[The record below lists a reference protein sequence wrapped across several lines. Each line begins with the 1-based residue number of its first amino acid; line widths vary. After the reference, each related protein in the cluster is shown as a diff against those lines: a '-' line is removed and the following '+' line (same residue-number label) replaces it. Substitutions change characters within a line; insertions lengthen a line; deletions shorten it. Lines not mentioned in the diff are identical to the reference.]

1 MAKDLIDNARE
12 DIADENDW
20 KEWAVLVLYTL
31 CESGI
36 ITLDEK
42 RKWANLIF
50 ANERKA
56 YEILRN
62 NMKASDFSQV
72 RDALNGLVQ

>member
-1 MAKDLIDNARE
+1 MNKDLIEATKD
-12 DIADENDW
+12 DGTDENEW
-20 KEWAVLVLYTL
+20 KEWSVLVLYTL
-31 CESGI
+31 CESNI

-42 RKWANLIF
+42 RKWAKLIF

-62 NMKASDFSQV
+62 NMQASDFTQV
-72 RDALNGLVQ
+72 RDSLNALVQ